1 MMNIADIEK
10 IANRKRINAEAE
22 KLREKVNR
30 ETANIIKLKVAQD
43 TAYWDLK
50 EKLHQLENNHERLQ
64 QNMVEVQMQHEAIS
78 GQYQD
83 ELRLRPET
91 LNKLSGTREIC
102 DVLEEYSER
111 LKASVSRC
119 KNDQAT
125 LAEAY
130 NKSGQLV
137 REIKDKQ
144 TQSEEKNLQ
153 IITNLQEKVKL
164 LADHKEQ
171 MSQVFTSSKQ
181 QLDSELND
189 ARTKLATSLSQKDE
203 LFVAL
208 NDLSR
213 KLDHTKR
220 ELEKKD
226 DNIADLQSDMKKC
239 ILECNNHIADL
250 KNANTQQ
257 EKVLKECT
265 VANESLKKALQNQ
278 EQFTQSI
285 CDQNNKLQEKISSL
299 EEELISSSNK
309 IKDLEKK
316 LEESNLECGD
326 LMKNIKVLNEKT
338 EELKIE
344 IEEKK
349 MLLEQSLIGQQNL
362 KDQVL
367 ALEEQKSETVVELNN
382 ATQELEIKS
391 IKIEELTSTIQE
403 LQVKISEMETT
414 LENNKAENVTKIEEI
429 SIILETKVKL
439 IEEKDKELDCKASTI
454 NQLMSDLKNGTDA
467 RTKLENNIE
476 KMKKDMETDKNI
488 AKENENTLKKKIE
501 QLENTAKEKEM
512 ELSKQMSIIL
522 ETRKEKDR
530 LQEKLKRMQNT
541 IDNIEKEVTGRS
553 AAAAQPTRQPAELDD
568 NARMIKPAPPIKRVG
583 IPAPKKIQKSSG
595 YTVQKEKSKKVDSL
609 LFNIFSDSDMEN
621 DLMADPAQINRH
633 FDAMMRGDRVSP
645 LSFKRRAPNS
655 GAQDEVISLAQLK
668 EAKNKRSLFKNKR
681 PDNKAKKLKPEE

>member
-1 MMNIADIEK
+1 MNIADIEK
-10 IANRKRINAEAE
+10 VANRKRINAEAE
-22 KLREKVNR
+22 KLREKVNK

-78 GQYQD
+78 SQYQD

-91 LNKLSGTREIC
+91 LDKLGSTREIC

-111 LKASVSRC
+111 LKASVNRC

-130 NKSGQLV
+130 NKSSQLV

-144 TQSEEKNLQ
+144 TQCEEKNLQ
-153 IITNLQEKVKL
+153 IINNLQEKVKL

-171 MSQVFTSSKQ
+171 MSQVLTSSKQ

-189 ARTKLATSLSQKDE
+189 ARTKLATALNQKDE

-220 ELEKKD
+220 EQEKKD
-226 DNIADLQSDMKKC
+226 DNIASLQSDMKKC
-239 ILECNNHIADL
+239 ILEYNNHITET
-250 KNANTQQ
+250 KNVNSQQ

-265 VANESLKKALQNQ
+265 AANESLKKVLQNQ

-299 EEELISSSNK
+299 EEEQISSSEK
-309 IKDLEKK
+309 IKDLETK
-316 LEESNLECGD
+316 LEESNLECSK
-326 LMKNIKVLNEKT
+326 LVKNIEALNEKT
-338 EELKIE
+338 EHLKNQID
-344 IEEKK
+344 EKK
-349 MLLEQSLIGQQNL
+349 MLLEQSLIEQQNL
-362 KDQVL
+362 KGQVL
-367 ALEEQKSETVVELNN
+367 ALEEQKSDIVIELNN
-382 ATQELEIKS
+382 ATQELELKFV
-391 IKIEELTSTIQE
+391 KIEELTLTVQD
-403 LQVKISEMETT
+403 LQAKISEMETT
-414 LENNKAENVTKIEEI
+414 LENNKADNANKIEEI
-429 SIILETKVKL
+429 SVILETKVKL
-439 IEEKDKELDCKASTI
+439 IVEKDKELDCKASTI
-454 NQLMSDLKNGTDA
+454 NKLMSDLKNGTDA

-476 KMKKDMETDKNI
+476 KMKKDMETDRDI
-488 AKENENTLKKKIE
+488 TKEKENTLTKKIE
-501 QLENTAKEKEM
+501 QMENAAKEREI

-530 LQEKLKRMQNT
+530 LQERLKSMQNT

-553 AAAAQPTRQPAELDD
+553 ASQSTRQPTELDD
-568 NARMIKPAPPIKRVG
+568 NARMMKPAPTIKRVG
-583 IPAPKKIQKSSG
+583 TPAPKSIQKPSVS
-595 YTVQKEKSKKVDSL
+595 TAPKEQSKKLDSAL
-609 LFNIFSDSDMEN
+609 YKFLSDSDMETE
-621 DLMADPAQINRH
+621 LMADPAQINRH
-633 FDAMMRGDRVSP
+633 FDAMTRGERVSP
-645 LSFKRRAPNS
+645 LSFKRRAPCP
-655 GAQDEVISLAQLK
+655 GALDEIISLSPLK
-668 EAKNKRSLFKNKR
+668 ESKNKRSIFKNKR
-681 PDNKAKKLKPEE
+681 PENKAKKSKHTE

>member
-1 MMNIADIEK
+1 MNIADIEK
-10 IANRKRINAEAE
+10 VANRKRINAEAE
-22 KLREKVNR
+22 KLREKVNK

-91 LNKLSGTREIC
+91 LNKLSSTREIC
-102 DVLEEYSER
+102 NILEEYSER

-119 KNDQAT
+119 KTDQAT

-130 NKSGQLV
+130 NKSGQIV

-144 TQSEEKNLQ
+144 TQSEEKNMQ
-153 IITNLQEKVKL
+153 IIKSLQEKVKL
-164 LADHKEQ
+164 LADHKDQ
-171 MSQVFTSSKQ
+171 MSQVFNSSKQ
-181 QLDSELND
+181 QLESGLND
-189 ARTKLATSLSQKDE
+189 ARTKLATALSQKDE

-226 DNIADLQSDMKKC
+226 DNIASLQSDMKKC
-239 ILECNNHIADL
+239 ILEYDNHITDM
-250 KNANTQQ
+250 KNANYQQ

-265 VANESLKKALQNQ
+265 SANESLKIALHNQ

-299 EEELISSSNK
+299 EEEQIATCEKNE
-309 IKDLEKK
+309 DLESK
-316 LEESNLECGD
+316 LKETNLECGK
-326 LMKNIKVLNEKT
+326 LTNSIEVLNKKT
-338 EELKIE
+338 EELKNE
-344 IEEKK
+344 INDKK
-349 MLLEQSLIGQQNL
+349 MLLDQSLVEQQTL
-362 KDQVL
+362 KHQVL
-367 ALEEQKSETVVELNN
+367 DLEKQKSEIAIELNN
-382 ATQELEIKS
+382 AIQEMELRS
-391 IKIEELTSTIQE
+391 VKIEELTSTIQE
-403 LQVKISEMETT
+403 LQTKISEMETT
-414 LENNKAENVTKIEEI
+414 LENNKADSATKIEEI
-429 SIILETKVKL
+429 SVILETKIKL
-439 IEEKDKELDCKASTI
+439 IEEKDKELDSKASTI
-454 NQLMSDLKNGTDA
+454 NQLMSDLKNGTNA

-488 AKENENTLKKKIE
+488 AKDKENTLSKKIE
-501 QLENTAKEKEM
+501 QMENTAKEREI

-530 LQEKLKRMQNT
+530 LQERLNSMQNT

-553 AAAAQPTRQPAELDD
+553 ASQSTCEQAELDD
-568 NARMIKPAPPIKRVG
+568 NAGMIKPAAPPIKRVG
-583 IPAPKKIQKSSG
+583 IPALKKAQKSSG
-595 YTVQKEKSKKVDSL
+595 HTVAKEQSKKIDSL
-609 LFNIFSDSDMEN
+609 LYNFFSDSDMEN

-633 FDAMMRGDRVSP
+633 FDAITRGERVSP
-645 LSFKRRAPNS
+645 LSFKRRAPGLEVS
-655 GAQDEVISLAQLK
+655 GPLDENISLSQLK
-668 EAKNKRSLFKNKR
+668 RAKNKRSLFKSKR
-681 PDNKAKKLKPEE
+681 PDNKPKIL